1 MGKNVK
7 KILSVYEPRKPKE
20 NIKKK
25 IKGTEDLLPSISTD
39 VKKMVSIPGT
49 KNG

>member
-7 KILSVYEPRKPKE
+7 KILSVYEPRKHKE
-20 NIKKK
+20 NIKKF
-25 IKGTEDLLPSISTD
+25 KGTEELLPSVSTD